1 MKVLNLQCTHQHS
14 FEGWFASED
23 DFQNQLSRGMI
34 ECPMCADK
42 SVQKLPSAPRLNL
55 GGRPADQDPA
65 GQGNHTSSSRAV
77 ALSSGHGVGDETVAA
92 TGAPSGRSPAEQAA
106 FLKALRHV
114 MTHTEDVGGRFAE
127 EARRMHYGELE
138 ARSIRGQT
146 SVREAVELMEE
157 GIDVMPLPMV
167 PGVKETLQ

>member
-1 MKVLNLQCTHQHS
+1 MKVLNLQCAHQHS

-55 GGRPADQDPA
+55 GGRPPGQDLVD
-65 GQGNHTSSSRAV
+65 QGNHASSSRAV
-77 ALSSGHGVGDETVAA
+77 VLSSGQGSGDEAA
-92 TGAPSGRSPAEQAA
+92 AVGAPSGRSPAEQAA

-157 GIDVMPLPMV
+157 GIDVMPLPLL